1 MMRMMLRR
9 TTPLTR
15 IRRIVSCGPQFPAQ
29 SWRTDGGT
37 NGCAAVLPLGTSTT
51 MTIRS
56 VRTTP
61 SKAYNKN
68 HKNHNKPFATSHGKP
83 KNRRSPSTTNN
94 NTTKKDFSPKDAVQV
109 LPIKFPPGPGQVVVV
124 CHPGLEGVVS
134 QELKRLDIPHVAPPS
149 SMGTATSSTSP
160 PPQRRRPRSNTTR
173 AHALMQASLGFGH
186 AHHQQLERLGKPV
199 HPRSQAWSSSQRHL
213 LPGGRPPSL
222 LHRSGVVPLK
232 GWPTTLK
239 TILSC
244 HLHLGSASHV
254 WIGLLPPHETC
265 RALGELTRKV
275 AILIPWA
282 GFVTPSVRLSPLPG
296 TSRLEGPAAT
306 PWRRPMDMEQSSSTT
321 TMTINPKPHKT
332 LHCRIRVLSTQGSR
346 LTSIRAIRDH
356 VIRGMN
362 QALGHGGPDV
372 DPRPEPV
379 QLYLP
384 PTDDNDQDDNN
395 KNDKDNHKNDEPRST
410 HSEWNDN
417 EDEDDWETRFSSS
430 SHQTTPRAKPQQ
442 SSSSHHKPP
451 SNLLCLVVNLVHD
464 QLQVW
469 WDTSSTPLHQ
479 RGYRLST
486 AKAPLR
492 EDLAHAMLYNAG
504 WIPPTTTN
512 TTNKTTAVVDPS
524 DNPWEAAASTS
535 STSTSPEQPQEE
547 ASTSAPTT
555 TNTNTTWQAFLDPFC
570 GSGTLA
576 IEAAAMRHGLAPGR
590 LRPAPLA
597 GTIWYEPHRWKTL
610 THAASTPSTTNHN
623 HNHHKTTMIACSDR
637 NPGALA
643 IVQANAQRAGVQDL
657 IHVQS
662 CPLSAHEWLPKPKK
676 KQKTKKKAPTT
687 NVSDSTTMEEDTIR
701 EDPVRLDDD
710 TIQKEQD
717 QHDKEEWTMENDKE
731 DCSTTTTT
739 SLAHSDCTE
748 QDDNDDSEDDEDEEE
763 QEEDTHESEAYAMD
777 DTQPHDSLDKQN
789 TPMHDP
795 TTLPPLNTI
804 LEPTNILSKIRAS
817 GDTPT
822 EQQAHQQGLLIV
834 TNPPF
839 GRRIQSPSHKQRDDE
854 DKQNFGQRRM
864 ERILPL
870 FQTLKTR
877 LDALNDQGF
886 LYKLAILTDN
896 EHTLKRAGL
905 REVKPNLQFSHG
917 GIFVSSMVTTNRI
930 HIKPPKKNKHNN
942 NKTTH
947 QAIADTSRGYDNDGE
962 EERIYGDN
970 HNEEEKNTLRDDNPW
985 SVRTVISSTESED
998 ASTPTEKDQPRQV
1011 YAHSDP

>member
-1 MMRMMLRR
+1 M
-9 TTPLTR
+9 
-15 IRRIVSCGPQFPAQ
+15 
-29 SWRTDGGT
+29 
-37 NGCAAVLPLGTSTT
+37 
-51 MTIRS
+51 
-56 VRTTP
+56 
-61 SKAYNKN
+61 
-68 HKNHNKPFATSHGKP
+68 
-83 KNRRSPSTTNN
+83 
-94 NTTKKDFSPKDAVQV
+94 QV

-149 SMGTATSSTSP
+149 SMGTATSPQP
-160 PPQRRRPRSNTTR
+160 PHQRRRPRSNTTR
-173 AHALMQASLGFGH
+173 AHALMQASMGFGH

-199 HPRSQAWSSSQRHL
+199 HPRSQAWSSSQRQSWQ
-213 LPGGRPPSL
+213 GGRPPSL

-265 RALGELTRKV
+265 RALGELTRKI

-321 TMTINPKPHKT
+321 PTTHHPKLHKT
-332 LHCRIRVLSTQGSR
+332 LYCRIRVLSTQGSR
-346 LTSIRAIRDH
+346 LTSIRVIRDH
-356 VIRGMN
+356 VVRGMN

-384 PTDDNDQDDNN
+384 PTDDND
-395 KNDKDNHKNDEPRST
+395 KNDKDDKDEARAA
-410 HSEWNDN
+410 HHEWKDDN
-417 EDEDDWETRFSSS
+417 EDNDDWETRFSSS
-430 SHQTTPRAKPQQ
+430 SHQTTTAKAKKPQPN
-442 SSSSHHKPP
+442 SHKPP

-512 TTNKTTAVVDPS
+512 TNKTTAVVDPS

-535 STSTSPEQPQEE
+535 STSTTQEQPQEE
-547 ASTSAPTT
+547 EEEASTPTT
-555 TNTNTTWQAFLDPFC
+555 TSTNTTNTTWQAFLDPFC

-576 IEAAAMRHGLAPGR
+576 IEVAAMRHGLAPGR

-610 THAASTPSTTNHN
+610 THAASSTPSTNNT
-623 HNHHKTTMIACSDR
+623 TTMIACSDR

-662 CPLSAHEWLPKPKK
+662 CPLSAHEWLPRPVKSK
-676 KQKTKKKAPTT
+676 KQKKQNKTT
-687 NVSDSTTMEEDTIR
+687 NVSESATMEEDTIW

-717 QHDKEEWTMENDKE
+717 QHDKEEWTMDNDKV

-739 SLAHSDCTE
+739 TTTTTTNLAHSDGTE
-748 QDDNDDSEDDEDEEE
+748 QEDDNDGEDDEDEEAE
-763 QEEDTHESEAYAMD
+763 EEDTHESEAYAMD
-777 DTQPHDSLDKQN
+777 DTQPFQDDSLDN
-789 TPMHDP
+789 ADP
-795 TTLPPLNTI
+795 TSLPPLNTI

-839 GRRIQSPSHKQRDDE
+839 GRRIQSPSHKQRDDK
-854 DKQNFGQRRM
+854 DKRNFGQRRM

-877 LDALNDQGF
+877 LDALNDGGF

-930 HIKPPKKNKHNN
+930 HIKPPKKNKPNNNTN

-947 QAIADTSRGYDNDGE
+947 QAIADDGDDGE

-970 HNEEEKNTLRDDNPW
+970 RNEEEENTLRDDNPW
-985 SVRTVISSTESED
+985 SVRTVMSSSSTTESED
-998 ASTPTEKDQPRQV
+998 ASTTAEKDQPRQV